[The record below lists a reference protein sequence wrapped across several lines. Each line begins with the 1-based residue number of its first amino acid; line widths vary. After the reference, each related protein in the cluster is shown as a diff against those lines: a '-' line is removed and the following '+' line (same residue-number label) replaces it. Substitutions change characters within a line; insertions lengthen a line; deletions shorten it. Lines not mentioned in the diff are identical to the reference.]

1 MDNMKNI
8 PLTVS
13 LADVEE
19 REAEWLIPGYI
30 PKGQIN
36 IIAGDGGAGK
46 TTVWCNIAAAVSRGD
61 TAFFDESFGGFAAGK
76 PQQVLVLSAEDSLEY
91 TLRAKLRKAGAK
103 LGNIHSVSMKDE
115 RFGQLKF
122 DSQLLRQLVEQLCPT
137 LIVFDPLQ
145 AFIPSTVQM
154 GQRNA
159 MRSCLSPLITLG
171 ELYGTTSL
179 IIVHTNKRQGTY
191 GRNRIADSADV
202 WDIARSV
209 MIVGQTQD
217 PEIRYLSQEKS
228 NYGPLERT
236 ALFRIVDGMIQP
248 EGYTDLRD
256 VDYVRERDYAGYQAP
271 QRQEAERFIV
281 DYLRGGRQKVADL
294 DSAATA
300 AGISTGTLKR
310 AKTRLRNDKQLGIEN
325 QGYGKDKVYYAY
337 LVEQG
342 PA

>member
-1 MDNMKNI
+1 MDKTKNI

-46 TTVWCNIAAAVSRGD
+46 TTVWCDIAAAVSRGD
-61 TAFFDESFGGFAAGK
+61 TAFFGESLGGFAAGK
-76 PQQVLVLSAEDSLEY
+76 PHQVLVLSAEDSLEY

-103 LGNIHSVSMKDE
+103 LENIHSVRMKDE
-115 RFGQLKF
+115 RFGKLKF
-122 DSQLLRQLVEQLCPT
+122 DSPLLRQLVEQLRPA

-145 AFIPSTVQM
+145 AYIPPTVQM

-159 MRSCLSPLITLG
+159 MRGCLSPLIALG
-171 ELYGTTSL
+171 ERYGTTSV
-179 IIVHTNKRQGTY
+179 IIVHTNKKQGAY

-217 PEIRYLSQEKS
+217 PHIRYLSQEKS

-236 ALFRIVDGMIQP
+236 ALFRIIDGTIHL

-281 DYLRGGRQKVADL
+281 DFLRGGKQKVADL

-310 AKTRLRNDKQLGIEN
+310 AKTRLRSDKQLGIEN

-337 LVEQG
+337 LVEQA
-342 PA
+342 PT